1 MATPK
6 CLVCQENIPEKRRR
20 HNLQGTSQEAA
31 LYADS
36 LGAYLQTRGLSST
49 VEDLVAGAEGQA
61 YMCSKCGQTLRDADK
76 LKPQLDKV
84 DACLMAHDTCSSEP
98 VPQISTPTRRRPVL
112 PTDEAPTPKRSRKAA
127 VGARSSRTPVLLVPY
142 PRTTRRYYVR
152 SPSRR
157 KLMVSL
163 ARGRHPGKA
172 IWRTGSWLNIV
183 RLVGK
188 AVVKEIR
195 QMNR

>member
-1 MATPK
+1 
-6 CLVCQENIPEKRRR
+6 
-20 HNLQGTSQEAA
+20 
-31 LYADS
+31 
-36 LGAYLQTRGLSST
+36 
-49 VEDLVAGAEGQA
+49 
-61 YMCSKCGQTLRDADK
+61 MCSKCGQTLRDAAK

-98 VPQISTPTRRRPVL
+98 VPQIGTPTRRRPVL

-172 IWRTGSWLNIV
+172 IWRTGSWLNIA

-195 QMNR
+195 QMNRTSTDYKATSLDAMRTFSWNS

>member
-61 YMCSKCGQTLRDADK
+61 YMCSKCRQTLRDAAK